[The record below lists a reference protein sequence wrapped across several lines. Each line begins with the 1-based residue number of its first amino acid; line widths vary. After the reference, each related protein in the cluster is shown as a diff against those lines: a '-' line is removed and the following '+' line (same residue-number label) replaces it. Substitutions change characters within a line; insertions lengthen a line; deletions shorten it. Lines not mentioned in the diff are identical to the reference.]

1 METMLVSRQAREAM
15 TSGATMTWGDAERGR
30 LRTTRQHAG
39 HSMATCAHILRVD
52 FGVASASQPNI
63 SRWETGAIR
72 RPECVNELLAYCD
85 AYDPSMN
92 IASASWRVSRTGQIG
107 DSLTEVPAVD
117 SSVDDADEFE
127 RLAGQAAGEPLLGE
141 AQLELIRGMIH
152 RLAHGPPLSPEDRT
166 TYLDLLRILRVPGR
180 YADR

>member
-1 METMLVSRQAREAM
+1 M
-15 TSGATMTWGDAERGR
+15 TSARTMTWGDAERRR

-52 FGVASASQPNI
+52 FGVATASQPNI

-72 RPECVNELLAYCD
+72 RPECMNELLAYCD
-85 AYDPSMN
+85 AYGPGMN
-92 IASASWRVSRTGQIG
+92 IAPPSWYASRTGQTG
-107 DSLTEVPAVD
+107 DPLTDVPAVD
-117 SSVDDADEFE
+117 SSVDDVDEFE
-127 RLAGQAAGEPLLGE
+127 RLAGQASGEPLLGE

-152 RLAHGPPLSPEDRT
+152 RLAHGPPLSPEDRA

-180 YADR
+180 RADR